1 MRAPLFSRPNRHL
14 GAFTLVEVSISIG
27 VVAFA
32 MIAMLG
38 LIPVGLTTFQ
48 EASTL
53 SVRSQIVQ
61 AISNEIARSD
71 SANIQGRDYFF
82 DNEGNV
88 LEENQPGRIYTA
100 TVTVD
105 TLARLENLGVNRNA
119 GQRVIINIKNVRTE
133 NTAGPN
139 AEMSYPIIIP
149 NT

>member
-1 MRAPLFSRPNRHL
+1 MSPRIPSRFRRAS
-14 GAFTLVEVSISIG
+14 GFTLVEISISIG

-38 LIPVGLTTFQ
+38 LLPVGLTTFQ

-71 SANIQGRDYFF
+71 STNIAATEYYF
-82 DNEGNV
+82 DNEGNR
-88 LEENQPGRIYTA
+88 LEAGQVGRVYTA
-100 TVTVD
+100 SVSV
-105 TLARLENLGVNRNA
+105 ANLDEALGLNEDA
-119 GQRVIINIKNVRTE
+119 GQRVIITVRNLRTQ
-133 NTAGPN
+133 NTGGPD
-139 AEMSYPIIIP
+139 AELSYPIIIP